1 MVAQFAQFI
10 SQVLPLTVGD
20 GKPVYRQPF
29 LSAPNP
35 SEALSN
41 LANSTQQTYQVNP
54 YIGDPIQNLD
64 AQG

>member
-1 MVAQFAQFI
+1 MVAQLTEFI
-10 SQVLPLTVGD
+10 AQVLPLTVGD

-35 SEALSN
+35 SEELSN
-41 LANSTQQTYQVNP
+41 MANATQQTYQVNP
-54 YIGDPIQNLD
+54 YVADPIHDFD